1 MTTYIFRP
9 PTVDETPAALDALNI
24 RVKLTRGVTVVLND
38 GIYSEV
44 RYPASEDLADAD
56 AYWRG
61 GYNNV
66 VSAAD
71 AAALTAAGYGAY
83 ITTIP

>member
-9 PTVDETPAALDALNI
+9 PTVDETPAALDPI
-24 RVKLTRGVTVVLND
+24 HVRVKIARGVTVILSGGV
-38 GIYSEV
+38 YSQV
-44 RYPASEDLADAD
+44 RYPASEDLAAAD
-56 AYWRG
+56 AYYRG

-66 VSAAD
+66 ISAAE
-71 AAALTAAGYGAY
+71 ATALTAAGYGAY